1 MLSMVALEV
10 LQQAETI
17 LTQSNPPDLELLIHL
32 ISNMEESK
40 LELSFQKVTGFGQ
53 LFGYFHNITLMVVG
67 LHLVKLIWLNQEET
81 IVTEKLE
88 VQTLSVQL
96 FTLVQIGNMMLMKK
110 LLNNTNTPNHSVMIS
125 MFTVLN
131 GMNLVLNQQLMEMKF
146 WISHLMNLYGQ
157 RVISQKVCTTHGNM
171 KLRRVLHLTNHTI

>member
-1 MLSMVALEV
+1 VLHQLTNALVMLSMVALEV
-10 LQQAETI
+10 LQQAETTS
-17 LTQSNPPDLELLIHL
+17 TQSNPPDLELLIHL

-53 LFGYFHNITLMVVG
+53 LFGYFQKIMLMVDG

-110 LLNNTNTPNHSVMIS
+110 LLKYKYTESLGNDFHVYGLEWNESGIKSTIDGNE
-125 MFTVLN
+125 VLDFPFDESLWSKGDFPE
-131 GMNLVLNQQLMEMKF
+131 GMYNP
-146 WISHLMNLYGQ
+146 W
-157 RVISQKVCTTHGNM
+157 
-171 KLRRVLHLTNHTI
+171 